1 MFMSKKRS
9 IAYLM
14 IIAAALMFA
23 YLLRFVF
30 HHKTDNALFAIS
42 MMTLRWL
49 IQVPMT
55 VLWMISIRRRIL
67 NPSIRKML
75 LTVGGL
81 LLFWQVV
88 RVIKYDYI
96 IITEPIGRYLW
107 YCFYIPMVLV
117 PLIGVFV
124 VSHIGK
130 GEGYRS
136 PKWMYL
142 LLVPAFSLIAIV
154 FTNDIH
160 QKVFTF
166 NPHFYNYNYDYGYG
180 FMYIAVMAW
189 FVCLALFFVIGLMV
203 KSRVPGSKRFQALP
217 LVIAVLGILF
227 WGSYSAGLIECDLTA
242 VDCIII
248 IMLLESAIQSGL
260 IPSNMNYRHLFD
272 ASTISAEITDKNLSV
287 RYKTQGADDTPKAL
301 LQKALSDPEQ
311 IGDYVLHSQPIHAGY
326 VFWKDDIRPVNRLM
340 ESISEANDVLSENNE
355 LLRAEIALREK
366 RVQADEKT
374 RLYDNIARALSPQ
387 LNKVESLIASARNG
401 SMDEKR
407 ALSEICV
414 ISAYIK
420 RKANLI
426 LLSDETA
433 FLPTGEMLYS
443 LKESIKNLT
452 LLGINGSAN
461 DLVNEETDAD
471 SIFALYDFFETIVE
485 AHLGS
490 INKVDVKI
498 VKHENALALRMELS
512 SASADFHPIFPD
524 SPKLSVKVLQK
535 NAFFECIASVSRGGN
550 QK

>member
-1 MFMSKKRS
+1 MSKKRS
-9 IAYLM
+9 IAYLLL
-14 IIAAALMFA
+14 IAAALMFA

-30 HHKTDNALFAIS
+30 HHKTDDALFAIS

-96 IITEPIGRYLW
+96 IITESIGRYLW
-107 YCFYIPMVLV
+107 YCFYIPMVFV

-130 GEGYRS
+130 GEGYHS

-142 LLVPAFSLIAIV
+142 LLVPAFFLIAVV
-154 FTNDIH
+154 FTNDLH

-166 NPHFYNYNYDYGYG
+166 NPHFYNYNFDYGYG

-272 ASTISAEITDKNLSV
+272 ASTIYAEITDKNFCV
-287 RYKTQGADDTPKAL
+287 RYKTRDADNTPAAL
-301 LQKALSDPEQ
+301 LQKALLDPEQ
-311 IGDYVLHSQPIHAGY
+311 MGDYVLHGQQIHAGY

-407 ALSEICV
+407 ALSELCV

-426 LLSDETA
+426 LLSDECA
-433 FLPTGEMLYS
+433 SLPTGEMLFS
-443 LKESIKNLT
+443 LKESIKNLA
-452 LLGINGSAN
+452 LMGVDGSAD
-461 DLVNEETDAD
+461 DLVNEETDVN
-471 SIFALYDFFETIVE
+471 SIQTLYDFFEAVIE

-498 VKHENALALRMELS
+498 EKHDSAIALRMQFSPIDDNFHAVLP
-512 SASADFHPIFPD
+512 DFPH
-524 SPKLSVKVLQK
+524 LAVKTNKTK
-535 NAFFECIASVSRGGN
+535 NAFEYIVCAGKGGN
-550 QK
+550 LK

>member
-1 MFMSKKRS
+1 MSKKRS

>member
-1 MFMSKKRS
+1 MSKKRS
-9 IAYLM
+9 VAYL
-14 IIAAALMFA
+14 ILIAAALMFA

-30 HHKTDNALFAIS
+30 HHKTDDALFAIS

-96 IITEPIGRYLW
+96 IITESIGRYLW

-130 GEGYRS
+130 GEGYHS

-142 LLVPAFSLIAIV
+142 LLVPAFFLIAVV
-154 FTNDIH
+154 FTNDLH

-166 NPHFYNYNYDYGYG
+166 NPHFYNYNFDYGYG

-272 ASTISAEITDKNLSV
+272 ASTVSAEITDKNFSV

-311 IGDYVLHSQPIHAGY
+311 MGDYVLHGQPVHAGY

-426 LLSDETA
+426 LLSDECA
-433 FLPTGEMLYS
+433 SLPTDEMLLS
-443 LKESIKNLT
+443 IKESMKNLT
-452 LLGINGSAN
+452 LMGVDGSAS
-461 DLVNEETDAD
+461 DWVNEETDVN
-471 SIFALYDFFETIVE
+471 SILALFDFFEAVVE

-490 INKVDVKI
+490 MKELNVEIG
-498 VKHENALALRMELS
+498 KHESAIALKMQLFPMDHS
-512 SASADFHPIFPD
+512 FHPVLPD
-524 SPKLSVKVLQK
+524 FSHLAVKTNK
-535 NAFFECIASVSRGGN
+535 TENAFEYIACAGKGGN
-550 QK
+550 LK

>member
-1 MFMSKKRS
+1 MSKKRS

-272 ASTISAEITDKNLSV
+272 ASTVSAEITDKNFSV

>member
-1 MFMSKKRS
+1 MSKKRS
-9 IAYLM
+9 VAYL
-14 IIAAALMFA
+14 ILIAAALMFA

-30 HHKTDNALFAIS
+30 HHKTDDALFAIS

-96 IITEPIGRYLW
+96 IITESIGRYLW

-130 GEGYRS
+130 GEGYHS

-142 LLVPAFSLIAIV
+142 LLVPAFFLIAIV

-166 NPHFYNYNYDYGYG
+166 NPHFYNYNFDYGYG

-189 FVCLALFFVIGLMV
+189 FICLTLFFVIGLMV

-272 ASTISAEITDKNLSV
+272 ASTVSAEITDKNFSV

-311 IGDYVLHSQPIHAGY
+311 MGDYVLHGQTIHAGY

-340 ESISEANDVLSENNE
+340 ESILEANDVLSEMNE
-355 LLRAEIALREK
+355 ILRAEIALREK

-387 LNKVESLIASARNG
+387 LDKAQMLIESARNG
-401 SMDEKR
+401 SIDEKR

-414 ISAYIK
+414 LSAYIK

-426 LLSDETA
+426 LLSDEA
-433 FLPTGEMLYS
+433 ASLPTGELLLSINES
-443 LKESIKNLT
+443 LKNLK
-452 LLGINGSAN
+452 LMGVNGSAC
-461 DLVNEETDAD
+461 D
-471 SIFALYDFFETIVE
+471 SVKEDTHAHSILALYDFFESVIEKRPANTGTVTVNIE
-485 AHLGS
+485 
-490 INKVDVKI
+490 
-498 VKHENALALRMELS
+498 KHEGEPALRMRLS
-512 SASADFHPIFPD
+512 PIDDHFHPDFSGFPLLTVKTNKTD
-524 SPKLSVKVLQK
+524 TGFEFIAHLSK
-535 NAFFECIASVSRGGN
+535 GGN
-550 QK
+550 LK

>member
-1 MFMSKKRS
+1 MSKKRS

-30 HHKTDNALFAIS
+30 HHKTDDALFAIS

-96 IITEPIGRYLW
+96 IITEPVGRYLW
-107 YCFYIPMVLV
+107 YCFYIPMVFV

-130 GEGYRS
+130 GEGYHS

-142 LLVPAFSLIAIV
+142 LLVPAFFLIAVV
-154 FTNDIH
+154 FTNDLH

-166 NPHFYNYNYDYGYG
+166 NPHFYNYNFDYGYG

-217 LVIAVLGILF
+217 LAIAVLGILF

-272 ASTISAEITDKNLSV
+272 ASTIYAEITDKDFCV
-287 RYKTQGADDTPKAL
+287 RYKTRDADNTPAAL
-301 LQKALSDPEQ
+301 LQKALLDPEQ
-311 IGDYVLHSQPIHAGY
+311 MGDYVLHGQPIHAGY

-387 LNKVESLIASARNG
+387 LNKVERLIASARNG

-426 LLSDETA
+426 LLSDECA
-433 FLPTGEMLYS
+433 SLPTGEMLFS
-443 LKESIKNLT
+443 LKESIKNLA
-452 LLGINGSAN
+452 LMGVDGSVN
-461 DLVNEETDAD
+461 DLVNEETDVN
-471 SIFALYDFFETIVE
+471 SIQTLYDFFEAVIE

-498 VKHENALALRMELS
+498 EKHESAIALRVQFSPIDDNFHAVLP
-512 SASADFHPIFPD
+512 DFPI
-524 SPKLSVKVLQK
+524 LAVKTNK
-535 NAFFECIASVSRGGN
+535 TENAFEYIACAGKGGN
-550 QK
+550 LK

>member
-1 MFMSKKRS
+1 MSKKRS
-9 IAYLM
+9 VAFLIL
-14 IIAAALMFA
+14 IAAALMFA

-30 HHKTDNALFAIS
+30 HHKTDDALFAIS

-96 IITEPIGRYLW
+96 IITESIGRYLW

-130 GEGYRS
+130 GEGYHS

-142 LLVPAFSLIAIV
+142 LLVPAFFLIAVV
-154 FTNDIH
+154 FTNDLH

-272 ASTISAEITDKNLSV
+272 ASTVSAEITDKNFSV

-311 IGDYVLHSQPIHAGY
+311 MGDYVLHGQAIHAGY

-426 LLSDETA
+426 LLSDECA
-433 FLPTGEMLYS
+433 SLPTDEMLLS
-443 LKESIKNLT
+443 IKESMKNLT
-452 LLGINGSAN
+452 LMGVDGSAS
-461 DLVNEETDAD
+461 DWVNEETDVN
-471 SIFALYDFFETIVE
+471 SILALFDFFEVVVE
-485 AHLGS
+485 AHIGS
-490 INKVDVKI
+490 MKKLNVEIG
-498 VKHENALALRMELS
+498 KHESAIALKMQLFPMDDS
-512 SASADFHPIFPD
+512 FHPVLPD
-524 SPKLSVKVLQK
+524 FSHLAVKTNK
-535 NAFFECIASVSRGGN
+535 TENAFEYIACAGKGGN
-550 QK
+550 LK

>member
-1 MFMSKKRS
+1 MSKKRS

-217 LVIAVLGILF
+217 LVIALLGILF

-471 SIFALYDFFETIVE
+471 SIFDLYDFFETIVE

>member
-1 MFMSKKRS
+1 MSKKRS

-30 HHKTDNALFAIS
+30 HHKTDNALLAIS

-67 NPSIRKML
+67 NPFIRKML

-130 GEGYRS
+130 GEGYHS

-142 LLVPAFSLIAIV
+142 LLVPAFFLIAIV

-272 ASTISAEITDKNLSV
+272 ASTISAEITDKDFSV

-301 LQKALSDPEQ
+301 LQKTLSDPEQ
-311 IGDYVLHSQPIHAGY
+311 MGDYVLHSQPIHAGY

-340 ESISEANDVLSENNE
+340 ESIAEANNVLSENNE

-452 LLGINGSAN
+452 LLGINGSVN

-512 SASADFHPIFPD
+512 SASAAFHPILPNF
-524 SPKLSVKVLQK
+524 PKLSVKTLQK
-535 NAFFECIASVSRGGN
+535 NTFFECIACVNKGGN